1 MLLRRERSGVLH
13 EYTRANHTNDVSIP
27 VRAEDFLV
35 SNVPTAYHSQY
46 SFEYVS
52 HDQEMCKCAIEYLSY
67 VT

>member
-1 MLLRRERSGVLH
+1 MAYYMDTHVQ
-13 EYTRANHTNDVSIP
+13 TTPMKDISIP

-52 HDQEMCKCAIEYLSY
+52 HDQKMCKCAIEYLSY